1 MYSRP
6 QFLTAP
12 CSLAAGASVEGRL
25 EAGRTSRT
33 SVIRTENEY
42 YESRY
47 PGTPEDLRRKRIHQA
62 FPNQGIV
69 ISEYGYCVRTPDR
82 PEGDAR
88 RIEILRLP
96 TRGFRGT
103 EYIAGLISF
112 FCNDYQ
118 THVGDKGSGGLQ
130 QRVHGVVDL
139 LGACK
144 PSYAVL
150 REESSPIEAFDC
162 TGSTDS
168 VAIRVQTRESVPAYT
183 PLSHEVRGTLYGDGN
198 ISVEECEAVLPALKL
213 GESASVSLQ
222 CKEPESVLSWRN
234 KADRSFSG
242 EMS

>member
-1 MYSRP
+1 MLDAR
-6 QFLTAP
+6 
-12 CSLAAGASVEGRL
+12 
-25 EAGRTSRT
+25 RTSRS

-47 PGTPEDLRRKRIHQA
+47 RGTPEDLRRNLDEIHPD
-62 FPNQGIV
+62 FPNKPIA
-69 ISEYGYCVRTPDR
+69 ISEYGYCACAPDR
-82 PEGDAR
+82 PEGNAR
-88 RIEILRLP
+88 RIEILRGH

-112 FCNDYQ
+112 FCSDYQ
-118 THVGDKGSGGLQ
+118 THVGDKGSGVLQ

-139 LGACK
+139 LVACK

-150 REESSPIEAFDC
+150 REQSCPIEAFDC
-162 TGSTDS
+162 TGSTNS

-183 PLSHEVRGTLYGDGN
+183 PLSYEVRGTLYGDGN
-198 ISVEECEAVLPALKL
+198 SSVEECEAVLPALKP
-213 GESASVSLQ
+213 GVSAPVSLQ
-222 CKEPESVLSWRN
+222 FREPESVWSWRN